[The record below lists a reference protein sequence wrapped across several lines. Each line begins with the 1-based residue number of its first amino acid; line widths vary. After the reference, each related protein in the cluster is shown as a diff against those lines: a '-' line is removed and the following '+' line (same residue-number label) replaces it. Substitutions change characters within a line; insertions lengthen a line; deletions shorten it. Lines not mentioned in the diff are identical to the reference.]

1 VVHRVLFCSRHRFAS
16 HRCVAESPSAP
27 VFPRR
32 FTEKLQILAR
42 PTTPEIQS
50 GAFRGFGIGAGFQYV
65 GERAVNAENTANVA
79 AYLILNAALYYRR
92 ENWEVQVNFNNI
104 TDEEYVL
111 AAWGDTSRSVHPGA
125 PFNAVGVIRVRF

>member
-1 VVHRVLFCSRHRFAS
+1 VIEDNTV
-16 HRCVAESPSAP
+16 
-27 VFPRR
+27 PRGNR
-32 FTEKLQILAR
+32 LVGVPEHTAALWAKY
-42 PTTPEIQS
+42 EIQS

-111 AAWGDTSRSVHPGA
+111 AAWDDTSRSVHPGA